1 MTELSIT
8 VQGANIVRQ
17 GLQDLSKE
25 IPDIGRLQIYRTA
38 QAIVKRMKVYPP
50 ERFGQKYIRTYRL
63 RGAWSIAKRSNGYT
77 IRNTTP
83 YTKYVVG
90 NAYGLE
96 QAWMH
101 VSTDQGKRWQVFR
114 DVNDEEVAKLPAEIE
129 KEIVQVAR
137 RVGL

>member
-1 MTELSIT
+1 MTQLSIT
-8 VQGANIVRQ
+8 AQGANIVRQ

-38 QAIVKRMKVYPP
+38 QAIVKRMKDYPP
-50 ERFGQKYIRTYRL
+50 PPFGSSYIRTGRL
-63 RGAWSIAKRSNGYT
+63 GGGWNITRRSNGYT
-77 IRNTTP
+77 IRNSTT

-101 VSTDQGKRWQVFR
+101 VGRWQVFR
-114 DVNDEEVAKLPAEIE
+114 DVNDEEVKKLPAEIE